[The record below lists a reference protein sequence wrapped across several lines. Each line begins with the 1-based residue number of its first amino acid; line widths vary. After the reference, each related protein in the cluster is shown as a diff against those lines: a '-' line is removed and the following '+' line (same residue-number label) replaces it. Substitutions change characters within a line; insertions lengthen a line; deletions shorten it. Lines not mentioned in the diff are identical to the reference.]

1 MAGYSEPYLVV
12 EDYYGRAFFKA
23 LIDRLVSE
31 GHLPRGLS
39 VPRRN
44 IRRLPGECNVKLKR
58 ILASAADEYH
68 PIVLVLDAEGRPVDE
83 VRRRIEQHVPP
94 SCREDIKIV
103 VLDYCAEEWICIGLG
118 IEFSDDPVRALKNWL
133 RKRKEAGAGYHK
145 YMLAKFVPELDL
157 ERLIDRSRSF
167 KAFLEALRGTR
178 PR

>member
-1 MAGYSEPYLVV
+1 MVEYSEPYLVV

-31 GHLPRGLS
+31 GHLPQDLS

-44 IRRLPGECNVKLKR
+44 IRRLPGKCNVKLKR

-68 PIVLVLDAEGRPVDE
+68 PIVLVLDAEGRPANE
-83 VRRRIEQHVPP
+83 VRRRMEQHVPP

-118 IEFSDDPVRALKNWL
+118 IEFSDDPVRALRSWL
-133 RKRKEAGAGYHK
+133 RKRKEASADYHK

-167 KAFLEALRGTR
+167 KAFLEALRDIR

>member
-1 MAGYSEPYLVV
+1 MAGYGEPYLVV

-31 GHLPRGLS
+31 GYLPQDLS
-39 VPRRN
+39 VPRKN
-44 IRRLPGECNVKLKR
+44 IRRLPGKCNVKLKR
-58 ILASAADEYH
+58 ILASAAGEYR
-68 PIVLVLDAEGRPVDE
+68 PIVLVLDAEGRPTNE
-83 VRRRIEQHVPP
+83 VRRRMEQHVPP
-94 SCREDIKIV
+94 SCRGDVKIV

-118 IEFSDDPVRALKNWL
+118 IEFSDDPVGALRNWL
-133 RKRKEAGAGYHK
+133 RKRREASADYHK

-167 KAFLEALRGTR
+167 RAFLEALGGIR